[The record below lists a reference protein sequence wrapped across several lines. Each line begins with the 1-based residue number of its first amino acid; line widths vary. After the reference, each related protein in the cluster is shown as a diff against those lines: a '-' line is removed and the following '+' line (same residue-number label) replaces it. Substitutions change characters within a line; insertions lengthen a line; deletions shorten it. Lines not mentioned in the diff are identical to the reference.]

1 MIELTNESLEKF
13 NKVYNNLSDSIFK
26 IVNYNIL
33 KNSIELIIHISTK
46 DDGIVDSNIR
56 FEFNN
61 IEEFNI
67 KNINT
72 TDYINKCYFKYIT
85 YKNKDCICFAD
96 DINTPLIYI
105 VATQVSYEEI

>member
-1 MIELTNESLEKF
+1 MIELTNESLEEF

-33 KNSIELIIHISTK
+33 KNSIELIIHGYCTN
-46 DDGIVDSNIR
+46 VVN
-56 FEFNN
+56 
-61 IEEFNI
+61 
-67 KNINT
+67 
-72 TDYINKCYFKYIT
+72 INKCYFKYIT